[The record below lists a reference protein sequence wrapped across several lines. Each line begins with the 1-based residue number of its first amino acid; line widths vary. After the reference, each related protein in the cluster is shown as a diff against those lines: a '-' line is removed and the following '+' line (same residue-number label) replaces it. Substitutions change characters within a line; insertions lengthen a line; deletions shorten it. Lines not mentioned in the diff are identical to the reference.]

1 MNYKVAICD
10 DSDAD
15 RQYIYGLTDRWAQKA
30 GHTLQISLFS
40 SAENFLFHYEGE
52 NDFDIL
58 LLDRSFFIL
67 KIRFVIEN
75 NVNLRLHLFRLPP

>member
-15 RQYIYGLTDRWAQKA
+15 RQYIYGLTDRWAQKE

-40 SAENFLFHYEGE
+40 SAENFCSIMRGRK
-52 NDFDIL
+52 IL
-58 LLDRSFFIL
+58 IYCFLIL
-67 KIRFVIEN
+67 KWGKWMA
-75 NVNLRLHLFRLPP
+75 